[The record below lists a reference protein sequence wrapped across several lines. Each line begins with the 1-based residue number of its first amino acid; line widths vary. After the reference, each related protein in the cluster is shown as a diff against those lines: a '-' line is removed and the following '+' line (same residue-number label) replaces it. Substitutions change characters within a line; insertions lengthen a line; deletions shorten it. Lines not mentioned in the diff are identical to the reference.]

1 MWRCHY
7 LVLDGSCVLCLQH
20 YVPKKTKIIFCSP
33 SSWTIRQLPHWS
45 NCILLGPNIF
55 LATSILSFTW
65 NIVQHS
71 WPSLWNSKPSKPS
84 WCFPKQEKKRK
95 SCRNSCLCV
104 TGNCFIDWAPFIIS
118 DWELGVML
126 KKTRFLS
133 MCLRRSFAFW
143 AVAGSHVC
151 SFGIPSN
158 CSQDSGDQC
167 NGFHVGQSRQST
179 TWSYPCQRSPT
190 VVVERTYHCQRLPIK
205 FFQVSKI

>member
-1 MWRCHY
+1 M
-7 LVLDGSCVLCLQH
+7 VVVSCVCNIMCQKNEDNFLFPFFLNNQAIASLAKLYFVGTQH
-20 YVPKKTKIIFCSP
+20 LFSD
-33 SSWTIRQLPHWS
+33 
-45 NCILLGPNIF
+45 F
-55 LATSILSFTW
+55 ILSFTW